1 MFICTIIHIFICL
14 IGKDCS
20 HFQLLIIWY
29 RIVHLPELIIILSKG
44 LNLIHCEQCC
54 INILS
59 LWMHMLFMMLKDM
72 LCNASNTLIIMV
84 QRFHVDFM
92 TLAVFRVIQLFRV
105 NTLYSKIPCK
115 DGTLILY
122 RESKHVTV
130 CNRILNHV
138 FMQA

>member
-20 HFQLLIIWY
+20 HFQLLIIWCC
-29 RIVHLPELIIILSKG
+29 IIQLLELVIILSKG

-54 INILS
+54 INILA
-59 LWMHMLFMMLKDM
+59 LWMYMLFMMFKDM

-105 NTLYSKIPCK
+105 NTFYSKIPCK

-122 RESKHVTV
+122 
-130 CNRILNHV
+130 
-138 FMQA
+138 

>member
-1 MFICTIIHIFICL
+1 MEERRPPGIATLVREHWRPLLVVGGLVIALNVVNYTLLSYMPTYLERRLGLATDTAL
-14 IGKDCS
+14 IVPISG
-20 HFQLLIIWY
+20 
-29 RIVHLPELIIILSKG
+29 
-44 LNLIHCEQCC
+44 
-54 INILS
+54 
-59 LWMHMLFMMLKDM
+59 MLFMMLKDM

-122 RESKHVTV
+122 
-130 CNRILNHV
+130 
-138 FMQA
+138 